1 MHVLA
6 IASRKGGSG
15 KTTLTGHLS
24 VEAERRGHGPVA
36 IMDVDPQGSLA
47 DWWNERVDPAPVFV
61 NTSLETLAADIERLR
76 AAGIKTVI
84 IDTPPAITG
93 AIRQVVDVCDLVL
106 IPTRPSPHDLRSVK
120 ATVAL
125 VEDMDK
131 PLVFVINAA
140 TPRARITK
148 EAVVALS
155 QHGPLAPSLIHQRV
169 DFASSM
175 IDGRTVMELPGAP
188 LATQEIERTWEYLAS
203 RMGLSPAIPV
213 LVQRPEPRDAE
224 QLQLQVA
231 V

>member
-24 VEAERRGHGPVA
+24 VEAERQGHGPVA

-47 DWWNERVDPAPVFV
+47 DWWNERESPTPVFV
-61 NTSLETLAADIERLR
+61 NTSLEALPGDIERLR
-76 AAGIKTVI
+76 NAGIRTVI

-106 IPTRPSPHDLRSVK
+106 IPSRPSPHDLRSVK

-125 VEDMDK
+125 VEDMEK

-140 TPRARITK
+140 TPRARITR

-155 QHGPLAPSLIHQRV
+155 QHGPLAPSLI
-169 DFASSM
+169 
-175 IDGRTVMELPGAP
+175 PC
-188 LATQEIERTWEYLAS
+188 
-203 RMGLSPAIPV
+203 LSG
-213 LVQRPEPRDAE
+213 
-224 QLQLQVA
+224 
-231 V
+231 